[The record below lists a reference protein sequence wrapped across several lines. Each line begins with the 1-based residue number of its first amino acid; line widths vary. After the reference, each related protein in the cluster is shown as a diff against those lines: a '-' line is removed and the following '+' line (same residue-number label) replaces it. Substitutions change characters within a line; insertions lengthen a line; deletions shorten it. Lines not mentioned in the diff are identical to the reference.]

1 MREELR
7 VAARAELAAHAAE
20 LLRAAREAERIR
32 VVVQVHWRDEPGGR
46 KEGKKERN
54 EQWSEEGR
62 REEGSE
68 SASIFCLL
76 MNFDQTCV
84 RILDP
89 GAPALVHTTNNHYV
103 LSVHLA
109 VPALGLVLPE
119 RREEAADEGRGGG
132 EEGHEVAPQR
142 VLLRQ
147 LPLEHRASFLLVRP
161 PPTPRAAPENPA
173 EKTRPPKT
181 AAKARQRMPQ
191 IRAKPVSAT
200 SHPDKPTSPI
210 SEIADFM
217 AGLDRADQ

>member
-161 PPTPRAAPENPA
+161 PT
-173 EKTRPPKT
+173 T
-181 AAKARQRMPQ
+181 AAA
-191 IRAKPVSAT
+191 AT
-200 SHPDKPTSPI
+200 STPTSSTSSTTFAP
-210 SEIADFM
+210 SSPSSPPSASSTP
-217 AGLDRADQ
+217 